1 MATNRTKQSGKC
13 MVVLAAVLIG
23 LPLVCGCGAEEV
35 EPKTQVDI
43 EKSRQEHINVSKREQ
58 IES

>member
-1 MATNRTKQSGKC
+1 MATNRTKNFGKG

-23 LPLVCGCGAEEV
+23 LPLVGGCGAAEV

-43 EKSRQEHINVSKREQ
+43 EKSRQEHIEVSRREQ
-58 IES
+58 SEG